1 MFQYFRL
8 QQFVLLTVK
17 VCEWLAKYKKNSFWL
32 RRSEQA
38 SRAGMVIA
46 LLGSW
51 LFTAEALPA
60 IENVKPLYTW
70 QKTPASLALLNHGQV
85 VWQFNHLLDGREKGC
100 PYFHPLRTLDGATLT
115 DLRPGDHLWH
125 RGLRFAW
132 KKINGLEGYWAWP
145 EGVGRWPD
153 KEMGRTEVT
162 AVKVIAGKDYSA
174 RFELE
179 LSYHPAGKPAVLTEK
194 RTILVS
200 TPDEKGRY
208 QIDWQGNFTA
218 GAEDAF
224 LDRTPILGEQGGKPW
239 GGYAGLQFRV
249 IHRDHLAAWTLL
261 NSEGGSATN
270 KADPK
275 KGVEALHGKQARWM
289 DMTLDFKDGKTA
301 GVTLFDHPDNLRYP
315 AVWHVSSM
323 PNELIQTTIFN
334 GPYNLKEG
342 KSLSFRYLILIHP
355 DRIDKTFLENQWK
368 EFTKPVNPNPA

>member
-8 QQFVLLTVK
+8 QQF
-17 VCEWLAKYKKNSFWL
+17 A
-32 RRSEQA
+32 
-38 SRAGMVIA
+38 MVIT

-70 QKTPASLALLNHGQV
+70 QKTTASLALLNHGQV

-145 EGVGRWPD
+145 EGVSRWPD

-162 AVKVIAGKDYSA
+162 AVKVIPGKDYSA

-179 LSYHPAGKPAVLTEK
+179 LSYHPAGEPAVLTEK

-200 TPDEKGRY
+200 APDKKGRY
-208 QIDWQGNFTA
+208 QIDWQGDFTA
-218 GAEDAF
+218 AAEKDAL
-224 LDRTPILGEQGGKPW
+224 LDRTPIMGEEGGKPW

-261 NSEGGSATN
+261 NSEGGSVTN
-270 KADPK
+270 KANQK
-275 KGVEALHGKQARWM
+275 KGLETLHGKQARWL
-289 DMTLDFKDGKTA
+289 DVTLDFKDGKTA
-301 GVTLFDHPDNLRYP
+301 GATLFDHPGNLRYP

-323 PNELIQTTIFN
+323 PNELIQTPIFN
-334 GPYNLKEG
+334 SPYNLKAG
-342 KSLSFRYLILIHP
+342 KTLSFRYLILIHP

-368 EFTKPVNPNPA
+368 EFTQPVNPNPAKPEPK